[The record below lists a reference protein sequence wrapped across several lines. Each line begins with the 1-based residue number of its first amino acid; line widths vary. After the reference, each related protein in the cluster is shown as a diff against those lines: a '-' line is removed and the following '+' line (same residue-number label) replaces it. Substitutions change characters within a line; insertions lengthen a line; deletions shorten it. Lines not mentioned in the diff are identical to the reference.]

1 MKLYLYFWKQMKK
14 TLLLILVFTCLMFRA
29 KAQFETVK
37 DSVVQLFGI
46 VMTAD
51 SLKGIEAVSVTIR
64 GSNRGTITNSQGVFS
79 IVALKGDII
88 DFTHIQYKPKT
99 VVVPRNIE
107 GNQYSIVQLMI
118 EDTVYLPATIIRPRP
133 TPQQF
138 ARDFVNNKVPD
149 DDIEVARQN
158 NTAAKRRALMQSTPG
173 DAGEATTLQMQ
184 NIATK
189 ATYQGQVP
197 PMNIFSPAAWSEF
210 IQSWKRGDFKKKQ

>member
-1 MKLYLYFWKQMKK
+1 MKK
-14 TLLLILVFTCLMFRA
+14 TLLLILVFSFGIFGKA

-51 SLKGIEAVSVTIR
+51 SLKGIEAVSVSIR

-88 DFTHIQYKPKT
+88 DFTHVQYKPKT
-99 VVVPRNIE
+99 VNIPKNLE
-107 GNQYSIVQLMI
+107 GNQYSVVQLMI

-133 TPQQF
+133 TAEQF
-138 ARDFVNNKVPD
+138 ARDFVNSKVPD
-149 DDIEVARQN
+149 DDIEIARQN
-158 NTAAKRRALMQSTPG
+158 NSAAKRRVLTQSTPG
-173 DAGEATTLQMQ
+173 DAGEATRMQMR
-184 NIATK
+184 NVATQ

-210 IQSWKRGDFKKKQ
+210 IQSWKRGDFKKKN

>member
-1 MKLYLYFWKQMKK
+1 MKK
-14 TLLLILVFTCLMFRA
+14 TLLLILVFTCLMCRA

>member
-1 MKLYLYFWKQMKK
+1 LYLYFWKQMKK
-14 TLLLILVFTCLMFRA
+14 TLLLILVFTCLMGRA
-29 KAQFETVK
+29 EAQFETVK

-51 SLKGIEAVSVTIR
+51 SLRGIEAVSVTIR
-64 GSNRGTITNSQGVFS
+64 GSNRGTITNGQGVFS

-99 VVVPRNIE
+99 VVVPKNLE

-133 TPQQF
+133 TAQQF

-149 DDIEVARQN
+149 DDIEIARQN

-210 IQSWKRGDFKKKQ
+210 IQAWKRGDFKKKQ